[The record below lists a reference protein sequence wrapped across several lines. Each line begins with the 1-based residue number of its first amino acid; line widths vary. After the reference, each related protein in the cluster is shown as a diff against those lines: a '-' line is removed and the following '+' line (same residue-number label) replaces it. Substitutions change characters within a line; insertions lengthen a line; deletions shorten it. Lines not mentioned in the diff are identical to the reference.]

1 MKHEESGEY
10 HVSSLLVLT
19 QPAKR
24 HEVAAAVALIEGA
37 EVHAVSDEGKLVV
50 TLEGG
55 RQRQIIEAID
65 RINAVPSVISAAL
78 IYHQF
83 DEQKQCEDLS

>member
-1 MKHEESGEY
+1 MTQEKQEEY

-19 QPAKR
+19 QPTRR
-24 HEVAAAVALIEGA
+24 HEVAGQVATLVGA

-50 TLEGG
+50 TLEGA
-55 RQRQIIEAID
+55 RQREIIEAID
-65 RINAVPSVISAAL
+65 AINAMPGVISAAL

-83 DEQKQCEDLS
+83 DEQKPCEDLS